1 MIMCLAYDERLPAT
15 WYKKMVKIIIF
26 FSKLK
31 DRKKILFRPATF
43 IAVLMLCLSGC
54 GNEKSKQII
63 AESQPLES
71 ADGSKEIQNTPETQ
85 PEQEADAN
93 DEHEKAAAND
103 DEHEKAAANDD
114 EQGKAKELSETHI
127 KKAMSISEKNPQKQD
142 IKYDISGSIQENLQD
157 ASMKKVTAPVPG
169 YENLFGKTALFC
181 GDSIVSAT
189 MRDTKHLGWG
199 YAGRIGE
206 YYGLKEAKN
215 VGVDG
220 WMVSDYRE
228 DMMIIDQIEENPGNY
243 DYVILEGG
251 VNDAWEKVEVGQ
263 VLDKKAA
270 DCKPSDFNLST
281 FAGGLENELYQVKK
295 LYPSARIGYV
305 ITARMN
311 SSIGFLSDM
320 SAYVD
325 ITKQACEKWGIPYL
339 DLYNSTAF
347 SAEFE
352 PDIFTYDGIH
362 PNSDGYEIY
371 TRYVAEFMNGL

>member
-1 MIMCLAYDERLPAT
+1 MLFCLAA
-15 WYKKMVKIIIF
+15 
-26 FSKLK
+26 FS
-31 DRKKILFRPATF
+31 T
-43 IAVLMLCLSGC
+43 VLMLCLSGC
-54 GNEKSKQII
+54 GNEKSKQTIS
-63 AESQPLES
+63 ESQPLES
-71 ADGSKEIQNTPETQ
+71 ADGSKEIQNTPETR
-85 PEQEADAN
+85 PENEADAY
-93 DEHEKAAAND
+93 
-103 DEHEKAAANDD
+103 DD
-114 EQGKAKELSETHI
+114 EQGKAADANYNEQGKAEELSETHI
-127 KKAMSISEKNPQKQD
+127 KKAMSISEKNPKKQD
-142 IKYDISGSIQENLQD
+142 IKYDTSGAIQENLQD
-157 ASMKKVTAPVPG
+157 ASVKKVADSVLG

-206 YYGLKEAKN
+206 YYGMKEAKN

-220 WMVSDYRE
+220 WMVSNYRE
-228 DMMIIDQIEENPGNY
+228 DMMIIDQIESNVGSY

-263 VLDKKAA
+263 IIDKKAT
-270 DCKPSDFNLST
+270 DCKASYFNLST

-347 SAEFE
+347 SVEFE